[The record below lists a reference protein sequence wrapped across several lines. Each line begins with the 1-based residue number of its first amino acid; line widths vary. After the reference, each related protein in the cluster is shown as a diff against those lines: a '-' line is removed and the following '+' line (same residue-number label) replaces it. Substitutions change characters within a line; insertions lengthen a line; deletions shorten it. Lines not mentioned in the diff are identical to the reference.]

1 MTERGEKAVDGYDR
15 MYGLLRQ
22 TAREER
28 GSSLRLRRGRVV
40 STAPL
45 QVNVGGQEQEADRF
59 VQMVNVASGDSVLL
73 LTEDDQTFYLIG
85 RVVSG

>member
-1 MTERGEKAVDGYDR
+1 MDGYGR
-15 MYGLLRQ
+15 MYQVLRQ

-40 STAPL
+40 SAAPL
-45 QVNVGGQEQEADRF
+45 RVNVGGQEQEADRF
-59 VQMVNVASGDSVLL
+59 TLTVNVASGDSVLL

-85 RVVSG
+85 RVVAG